1 MELWLII
8 AAVALVG
15 FGIFQCYRFILTI
28 KVKRL
33 KKSFVAF
40 IDEVDAMRDPNS
52 PLSSSQV
59 DKVTTQ
65 YKPVFDK
72 ALPLFDSGVL
82 SDDVKADTKLTPFID
97 TYRGLHHL
105 PIWNQRNNSFFVT
118 IFNLLDTSKIDYQN
132 LFRDNHYFAGSEMD
146 AYIEKYAPLKIAIES
161 SQSENS
167 FHYLTSSVQTD
178 CKQFLFNLKS
188 LAAER
193 DKHNANFKKDQLA
206 LNSSYFDS
214 VLAYPLDAQ
223 QRDAIVTLEDNTQVI
238 SAAGGGKTTTIVGKI
253 KYLIEKRN
261 YDPASI
267 LLITYTRKATEELN
281 RRLPFDGLNCVT
293 FHSLAVRIIGA
304 ATGRKP
310 SICENNLLARIYDDL
325 ISTPGFLASINH
337 YLLELMSMMKN
348 EHQYTDS
355 KVYFADRKKYGVKA
369 MFKDMDGRTI
379 YTKSEQ
385 ERKICHFL
393 SCHGISFRYE
403 ANYPYGTASYNYRQ
417 YKPDFTI
424 YYTVNGQQQ
433 VLFLEHFAID
443 AQGKVPPF
451 FREKGSWFEANRRYN
466 EGIVWK
472 RNLHRQK
479 GTALIETTSA
489 MFNDG
494 SWKENL
500 TRQLR
505 AYGIPVTPLTDEQIY
520 ANAVRSRHQMEDNI
534 IALISSFINLMK
546 SNFLTLTEIRRKAET
561 NKDQRTLYIIN
572 HIISPMFQRYCDAL
586 TANSE
591 IDFTDAIIQATE
603 LCKRNPGL
611 ASYDYILVDEFQDI
625 SKDRYELLKSLRH
638 QSPLTKLFC
647 VGDDWQSIFRFS
659 GSDMALFYDFAKFFG
674 HTAECR
680 IETTYRFGNPLIA
693 KSSEFILKNEN
704 QKQKTVKSV
713 SRDKRTFIHVHQ
725 YDNDELQARQVANLV
740 ANVPT
745 DQSILILG
753 RYGFSHNSL
762 IFNSQG
768 LISCSSNGADRVS
781 LKIGGRECEFMTVH
795 KAKGLE
801 ADVVILI
808 NCSSDIYGFP
818 SNISDDPILNYL
830 LSASDTF
837 EFAEERRLF
846 YVAITRARKDIH
858 VLFDR
863 KSPSVF
869 VGEFQNIP
877 EADICPQCG
886 IGQRTIQK
894 QGVAKNGHPYI
905 TYVCSNNDGCDYLET
920 VFDNNIVIA
929 PNQ

>member
-1 MELWLII
+1 MELTLII
-8 AAVALVG
+8 AAIALVG
-15 FGIFQCYRFILTI
+15 FGIFQCYRFSLSI
-28 KVKRL
+28 KAKRL
-33 KKSFVAF
+33 KQSFTSF
-40 IDEVDAMRDPNS
+40 IEEVDAMRNPNTA
-52 PLSSSQV
+52 LSSSQI

-65 YKPVFDK
+65 YRPLFDK
-72 ALPLFDSGVL
+72 ALPLFNSGIL
-82 SDDVKADTKLTPFID
+82 SDNVKTESKLTPFVE
-97 TYRGLHHL
+97 TYRGLHLL
-105 PIWNQRNNSFFVT
+105 PKWNQRNNSFFVT
-118 IFNLLDTSKIDYQN
+118 IFNLLDTSKIEYQN
-132 LFRDNHYFAGSEMD
+132 LFLDNHYFAGSEMD
-146 AYIEKYAPLKIAIES
+146 AYIAKYAPLKFAIES
-161 SQSENS
+161 SLSENS
-167 FHYLTSSVQTD
+167 FHYLTSSIQSD
-178 CKQFLFNLKS
+178 CKQFLSNLKTLS
-188 LAAER
+188 VER
-193 DKHNANFKKDQLA
+193 ENHNTKFKKNQLV
-206 LNSSYFDS
+206 LNSSYFDTI
-214 VLAYPLDAQ
+214 LAYPLDAQ

-267 LLITYTRKATEELN
+267 LLITYTRKASEELN

-325 ISTPGFLASINH
+325 ISTPEFLSSINH

-451 FREKGSWFEANRRYN
+451 FREKGSWSEANRRYN

-534 IALISSFINLMK
+534 ISLISSFINLMK

-745 DQSILILG
+745 DESILILG

>member
-1 MELWLII
+1 MELLFGIGALI
-8 AAVALVG
+8 LVG
-15 FGIFQCYRFILTI
+15 VIIFRCYRFSLTT
-28 KVKRL
+28 KAKKLAPSFKR
-33 KKSFVAF
+33 F
-40 IDEVDAMRDPNS
+40 IDEVDAMRNPNT
-52 PLSSSQV
+52 PLTNTQV
-59 DKVTTQ
+59 TEFTSKYQ
-65 YKPVFDK
+65 PIFDK
-72 ALPLFDSGVL
+72 ALPLYNSGVL
-82 SDDVKADTKLTPFID
+82 KAEVKAQTKLSEFVD
-97 TYRGLHHL
+97 TFRGLHKL
-105 PIWNQRNNSFFVT
+105 PKWNQRHHALFST
-118 IFNLLDTSKIDYQN
+118 IFELLDNSKIEYGS
-132 LFRDNHYFAGSEMD
+132 LFQGDHFLAGSEMD
-146 AYIEKYAPLKIAIES
+146 AYFDKFAPLRSSIEL
-161 SQSENS
+161 SQSEKS
-167 FHYLTSSVQTD
+167 FHYLTSAIQSSCLT
-178 CKQFLFNLKS
+178 FLSNLKS
-188 LAAER
+188 FEAKRQE
-193 DKHNANFKKDQLA
+193 HNLRFKKAQLSENA
-206 LNSSYFDS
+206 DYFDS
-214 VLAYPLDAQ
+214 ILSYPLDSQ

-253 KYLIEKRN
+253 KYLIEKRH

-281 RRLPFDGLNCVT
+281 SRLPFDGLNCVT

-304 ATGRKP
+304 TTGRKP
-310 SICENNLLARIYDDL
+310 SICDSSLLSKIYDSL
-325 ISTPGFLASINH
+325 ITTPGFLASINH
-337 YLLELMSMMKN
+337 YLLELMSMMKD
-348 EHQYTDS
+348 EHQYKDS
-355 KVYFADRKKYGVKA
+355 KQYFADRKKYGIKA
-369 MFKDMDGRTI
+369 LFKDMDGHTI
-379 YTKSEQ
+379 YTRSEQ
-385 ERKICHFL
+385 ERRICNFL
-393 SCHGISFRYE
+393 HCHGIQFRYE
-403 ANYPYGTASYNYRQ
+403 APYPYSTATYNFRQ

-424 YYTVNGQQQ
+424 YYTVNGEIK
-433 VLFLEHFAID
+433 VLYLEHFAVD

-451 FREKGSWFEANRRYN
+451 FQERGSWFEANRKYN

-472 RNLHRQK
+472 RNLHQQHR
-479 GTALIETTSA
+479 TSLIETTSA
-489 MFNDG
+489 MFNNG
-494 SWKENL
+494 TWKDML

-505 AYGIPVTPLTDEQIY
+505 CYGIPVKPIPDEQIY
-520 ANAVRSRHQMEDNI
+520 ADAVRSRHQMEDNLI
-534 IALISSFINLMK
+534 SLISSFINLMK
-546 SNFLTLTEIRRKAET
+546 SNFLSLPDIKRQAEAK
-561 NKDQRTLYIIN
+561 KDQRTLYIIN
-572 HIISPMFQRYCDAL
+572 HIIAPMYQRYCDAL
-586 TANSE
+586 AANHE
-591 IDFTDAIIQATE
+591 IDFTDAIVQATE

-611 ASYDYILVDEFQDI
+611 ATYDYILVDEFQDI
-625 SKDRYELLKSLRH
+625 SKDRYEFLKALRH

-725 YDNDELQARQVANLV
+725 YDNDELQARQVASLV

-768 LISCSSNGADRVS
+768 LISCSSNGADRVA

-920 VFDNNIVIA
+920 VFDNNVVI
-929 PNQ
+929 PQNQ

>member
-1 MELWLII
+1 MLLII
-8 AAVALVG
+8 GSLILIGV
-15 FGIFQCYRFILTI
+15 IIYQCYRFSLTN
-28 KVKRL
+28 KAKRL
-33 KKSFVAF
+33 TPSFKCF
-40 IDEVDAMRDPNS
+40 IGEVDAMRNPSS
-52 PLSSSQV
+52 PLSDSQV
-59 DKVTTQ
+59 KDFTNQ
-65 YKPVFDK
+65 YQQLFDK
-72 ALPLFDSGVL
+72 ALPLYNSGVL
-82 SDDVKADTKLTPFID
+82 KDEVKSQTKLSEFID
-97 TYRGLHHL
+97 TFRGLHNL
-105 PIWNQRNNSFFVT
+105 PKWNKRHHVLFTT
-118 IFNLLDTSKIDYQN
+118 IFDLLDNSKIEYGN
-132 LFRDNHYFAGSEMD
+132 LFQGDHFLAGSEMD
-146 AYIEKYAPLKIAIES
+146 AYLEKYAPLRSAIEL
-161 SQSENS
+161 SQSEKS
-167 FHYLTSSVQTD
+167 FHYLTSAIQSSCNT
-178 CKQFLFNLKS
+178 FLSNLKTFES
-188 LAAER
+188 KRQE
-193 DKHNANFKKDQLA
+193 HNLRFKKTQLSENA
-206 LNSSYFDS
+206 DYFDTILS
-214 VLAYPLDAQ
+214 YPLDSQ

-253 KYLIEKRN
+253 KYLIEKRH

-304 ATGRKP
+304 TTGRKP
-310 SICENNLLARIYDDL
+310 SICDSSLLAKIYDSL

-337 YLLELMSMMKN
+337 YILELMSMMKD
-348 EHQYTDS
+348 EHQYKDS
-355 KVYFADRKKYGVKA
+355 KQYFADRKKYGIKA
-369 MFKDMDGRTI
+369 LFKDMDGHTI
-379 YTKSEQ
+379 YTRSEQ
-385 ERKICHFL
+385 ERRICNFL
-393 SCHGISFRYE
+393 HCHGIKFRYE
-403 ANYPYGTASYNYRQ
+403 APYPYSTATYNYRQ

-424 YYTVNGQQQ
+424 YYTVNGETK
-433 VLFLEHFAID
+433 VLYLEHFAVD

-451 FREKGSWFEANRRYN
+451 FQERGSWFEANRKYN

-472 RNLHRQK
+472 RNLHQQHS
-479 GTALIETTSA
+479 TSLIETTSA

-494 SWKENL
+494 TWKDRL
-500 TRQLR
+500 TKQLR
-505 AYGIPVTPLTDEQIY
+505 CYGIPVKPIPDEQIY
-520 ANAVRSRHQMEDNI
+520 ADAVRSRHQMEDNLI
-534 IALISSFINLMK
+534 SLISSFINLMK
-546 SNFLTLTEIRRKAET
+546 SNFLSLPDIKRQAESK
-561 NKDQRTLYIIN
+561 KDQRTLYIIN
-572 HIISPMFQRYCDAL
+572 HIIAPMYQQYCDAL
-586 TANSE
+586 AANNE
-591 IDFTDAIIQATE
+591 IDFTDAIVQATE

-611 ASYDYILVDEFQDI
+611 AVYDYILVDEFQDI
-625 SKDRYELLKSLRH
+625 SKDRYEFLKSLRH

-674 HTAECR
+674 HTAECH

-693 KSSEFILKNEN
+693 KSSKFILENDN
-704 QKQKTVKSV
+704 QKKKTVKSV
-713 SRDKRTFIHVHQ
+713 SRDKQTYIHTHQ
-725 YDNDELQARQVANLV
+725 YESDEMQARLITQLV
-740 ANVPT
+740 ADVPT
-745 DQSILILG
+745 NQSVLVLG

-762 IFNSQG
+762 VFNSNG
-768 LISCSSNGADRVS
+768 LIRCSSNGTDKVTLNIA
-781 LKIGGRECEFMTVH
+781 GRECEFMTVH

>member
-1 MELWLII
+1 MLCI
-8 AAVALVG
+8 VALILIGV
-15 FGIFQCYRFILTI
+15 ISFQCYRVILSHKARRHSQSFKRFI
-28 KVKRL
+28 
-33 KKSFVAF
+33 A
-40 IDEVDAMRDPNS
+40 EVDAMRNPNTQI
-52 PLSSSQV
+52 SQ
-59 DKVTTQ
+59 TQ
-65 YKPVFDK
+65 VSEFTAQYQSLFNQV
-72 ALPLFDSGVL
+72 LPLYNSGVL
-82 SDDVKADTKLTPFID
+82 KAEVKTETKLADFVD
-97 TYRGLHHL
+97 TFRCLHLL
-105 PIWNQRNNSFFVT
+105 PGWNQKHHSLFTT
-118 IFNLLDTSKIDYQN
+118 IFQFLDSSKIEYGL
-132 LFRDNHYFAGSEMD
+132 LFQADHYIAGSEMD
-146 AYIEKYAPLKIAIES
+146 AYIDKFEPLRSSIELSQNEK
-161 SQSENS
+161 S
-167 FHYLTSSVQTD
+167 FHYLTSAIQSS
-178 CKQFLFNLKS
+178 CKTFLSNLKS
-188 LAAER
+188 FESKRKEHNER
-193 DKHNANFKKDQLA
+193 FKKSQLSENA
-206 LNSSYFDS
+206 EYFDS
-214 VLAYPLDAQ
+214 ILSDPLDVQ

-253 KYLIEKRN
+253 KYLIEKRG

-494 SWKENL
+494 TWKDVL

-505 AYGIPVTPLTDEQIY
+505 CYGIPVKAIPDEQIY

-546 SNFLTLTEIRRKAET
+546 SNFLSLSEIKRKAES
-561 NKDQRTLYIIN
+561 NKDQRTIYIIN
-572 HIISPMFQRYCDAL
+572 HIISPMYQRYCDAL
-586 TANSE
+586 SANNE

-625 SKDRYELLKSLRH
+625 SKDRYEFLKSLRH